1 MDTENTPPSGERMT
15 SAAEVE
21 ERSGTSAEAAVV
33 LRERFG
39 LGAFRPGQE
48 RVIRAILER
57 GAALAVFPTGG
68 GKSLCYQ
75 LPALL
80 LDGITLVVSPLIAL
94 MKDQIDALRALGI
107 DAGRLDSSLH
117 FEEAK
122 AVERRLLSG
131 ELRLLYVSPERFNN
145 ERFLQL
151 LGRVHV
157 ALFAVDEAHCISE
170 WGHNFR
176 PDYLK
181 LADIAR
187 AMGAERVLALTA
199 TATPQVVLDVCAS
212 FRIPPEC
219 AVVTGFHRP
228 NLFLSVHP
236 TGPRERDRALVERI
250 RARPAGPGIVYVTLQ
265 RTAERVA
272 RLLDEAGVPARAY
285 HAGMNDDLRAA
296 VQEWWKGSNRGTVV
310 ATIAFGMGIDKADVR
325 YVYHY
330 NLPKGLESYSQEIG
344 RAGRDG
350 EPSVVELLGG
360 LDDVATLEN
369 FAYGDTPTEESVR
382 GLVGELLGAG
392 AAFDVSIFDL
402 SSRHDIR
409 QLVVKTALT
418 YLELLGVIHQGTP
431 FYAGYRLRL
440 KTALPDVLGRF
451 TGERREFVAGIFREA
466 AFGRTWYT
474 LNPEDVAHRLASDRG
489 RVCRAVE
496 YLGEQELAEVQASD
510 ARLRFTRTETHADA
524 GALVAELME
533 RFGRREAQEVG
544 RVRDVVALAARDGCI
559 TAGLLAHFGEEGAG
573 PCGHC
578 TWCETGRAS
587 VFPAPPPPAPIRV
600 DARELRALR
609 DAHPDVF
616 AAPRQQARFLCG
628 LTSPAVSRAR
638 LGRHPLFGTLEDHPF
653 AEVLGWCEGN

>member
-1 MDTENTPPSGERMT
+1 MSV
-15 SAAEVE
+15 AETADV
-21 ERSGTSAEAAVV
+21 GAV

-39 LGAFRPGQE
+39 LGEFRPGQE

-80 LDGITLVVSPLIAL
+80 LDGVTLVVSPLIAL
-94 MKDQIDALRALGI
+94 MKDQIDALLALGI
-107 DAGRLDSSLH
+107 DAARLDSTLT
-117 FEEAK
+117 FDEAK

-181 LADIAR
+181 LADTAR
-187 AMGAERVLALTA
+187 ELGVARVLALTA
-199 TATPQVVLDVCAS
+199 TATPQVVRDVCAS
-212 FRIPPEC
+212 FGIAPEC

-236 TGPRERDRALVERI
+236 TMPRERDRVLVERI
-250 RARPAGPGIVYVTLQ
+250 RSRPAGPGIVYVTLQ

-272 RLLDEAGVPARAY
+272 KLLDEAGIPARAY

-296 VQEWWKGSNRGTVV
+296 VQEWWKASDRGTVV

-330 NLPKGLESYSQEIG
+330 NLPKGLESYSQEMG

-350 EPSVVELLGG
+350 LPSVVELLGG

-369 FAYGDTPTEESVR
+369 FAYGDTPTEASVR
-382 GLVGELLGAG
+382 SLVGELLEAG

-418 YLELLGVIHQGTP
+418 YLELLGVIRQGTP

-440 KTALPDVLGRF
+440 KTELSDVVGRF

-466 AFGRTWYT
+466 QFGRTWYT
-474 LNPEDVAHRLASDRG
+474 LNPEEVAIRLGSDRG

-496 YLGEQELAEVQASD
+496 YLGEQDLAEVQASD
-510 ARLRFTRTETHADA
+510 ARQRFTRTATHVDRE
-524 GALVAELME
+524 ALVAELVE
-533 RFGRREAQEVG
+533 RFARREAQEVA
-544 RVRDVVALAARDGCI
+544 RVSDVVTLAARDGCI
-559 TAGLLAHFGEEGAG
+559 TAGLLAHFGEEAAG

-578 TWCETGRAS
+578 TWCETRTAA
-587 VFPAPPPPAPIRV
+587 VFPTPPPPPPIRV
-600 DARELRALR
+600 HPAELRALL

-616 AAPRQQARFLCG
+616 GAARQRARFLCG

-638 LGRHPLFGTLEDHPF
+638 LGRHPLFGALEDHRF
-653 AEVLGWCEGN
+653 AEVLAWCEAAG